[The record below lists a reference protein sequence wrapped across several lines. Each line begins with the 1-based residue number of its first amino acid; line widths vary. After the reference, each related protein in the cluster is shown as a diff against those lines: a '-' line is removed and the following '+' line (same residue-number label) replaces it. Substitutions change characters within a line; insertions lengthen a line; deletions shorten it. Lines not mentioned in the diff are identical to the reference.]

1 MTKGINK
8 RLKKS
13 ISLAVTS
20 IMVTLSI
27 STTAFASPVFYTSEE
42 GIGIEVNNSVGDV
55 QTRAVIEGD
64 KVSVL
69 GGTLWATWNNGV
81 TFRANY
87 DHSYKVHRC
96 SATNDHETRMRSEW
110 ASPGIRAISPW
121 LSQTLSNNKVW
132 ASTEE

>member
-55 QTRAVIEGD
+55 QT
-64 KVSVL
+64 
-69 GGTLWATWNNGV
+69 LWATWNNGV

-110 ASPGIRAISPW
+110 ASPGVRAISPW

>member
-42 GIGIEVNNSVGDV
+42 GIGIEVNLIEVYDSLSCENKSILGRDV
-55 QTRAVIEGD
+55 KE
-64 KVSVL
+64 
-69 GGTLWATWNNGV
+69 
-81 TFRANY
+81 
-87 DHSYKVHRC
+87 
-96 SATNDHETRMRSEW
+96 
-110 ASPGIRAISPW
+110 
-121 LSQTLSNNKVW
+121 
-132 ASTEE
+132 